1 MPGSTRVP
9 RAAPPRGAAAFTHTG
24 GRTAPPLEPGDGG
37 KDKPMTVG
45 QSFDV
50 AILGAGLAGRLCAWL
65 LVRAGARVA
74 LVERGGPDGAGAAA
88 HVAAAMLAPL
98 AESAIAERRIVDLGI
113 ASFDLWRA
121 WIQELPEHVFF
132 QEDGTLV
139 VWHARDRAELSLFT
153 SRMRA
158 VAPPELVRERLCA
171 LDGAGVAAVE
181 PELAGRFPQGLL
193 LKGEGQLD
201 NRGAL
206 RALLDCAVKEG
217 VHCIWEAGDVDI
229 DMLPQLD
236 IRADV
241 VLDCRGL
248 GARAA
253 WTDPVPNVPGVV
265 LPGLRGLRGEV
276 VRVHAPD
283 VKLHRPV
290 RLLHPRYP
298 IYIAPKPNDLYVIG
312 ATELESEDDSPMSVR
327 SALELLSAAH
337 SLHPGFGE
345 ARVLELNV
353 QRRPTRPDHLP
364 AIRVDQQARI
374 VRVNGLYRHGW
385 LIAPAVTEAA
395 CAVVRALLA
404 GDPAAHAV
412 PASLRWPGLIQTV
425 EELAAARSGVV
436 ARATQGGTLH

>member
-1 MPGSTRVP
+1 M
-9 RAAPPRGAAAFTHTG
+9 
-24 GRTAPPLEPGDGG
+24 TA
-37 KDKPMTVG
+37 V

-50 AILGAGLAGRLCAWL
+50 AILGAGLAGRLSAWQ

-74 LVERGGPDGAGAAA
+74 LIERGGPDGSGSAA

-113 ASFDLWRA
+113 ASVDLWRT
-121 WIQELPEHVFF
+121 WIGELPEPVFF

-139 VWHARDRAELSLFT
+139 VWHARDRSEVSLFT
-153 SRMRA
+153 GRMRA
-158 VAPPELVRERLCA
+158 VAPPELVQQRLRA
-171 LDGAGVAAVE
+171 LDGNGVAEVE
-181 PELAGRFPQGLL
+181 PALAGRFPQGLL
-193 LKGEGQLD
+193 LQGEGQLD
-201 NRGAL
+201 NRGAM
-206 RALLDCAVKEG
+206 RALLSCAVAEG
-217 VHCIWEAGDVDI
+217 VHCVWEAGDI
-229 DMLPQLD
+229 DADALPALG
-236 IRADV
+236 IRAGV

-253 WTDPVPNVPGVV
+253 WPQLSGDHGAA

-312 ATELESEDDSPMSVR
+312 ATELESEDESPMSVR

-337 SLHPGFGE
+337 SLHPAFGE

-364 AIRVDQQARI
+364 AIRVDQQARV

-395 CAVVRALLA
+395 CAVVRAMLG

-412 PASLRWPGLIQTV
+412 PAALRWPGMIETV
-425 EELAAARSGVV
+425 QEGGFVV
-436 ARATQGGTLH
+436 PPLSAEAGGGLLH

>member
-1 MPGSTRVP
+1 M
-9 RAAPPRGAAAFTHTG
+9 
-24 GRTAPPLEPGDGG
+24 TA
-37 KDKPMTVG
+37 V

-50 AILGAGLAGRLCAWL
+50 AILGAGLAGRLAAWQ
-65 LVRAGARVA
+65 LVRSGARVA
-74 LVERGGPDGAGAAA
+74 LVERAGPDGAGSAAY
-88 HVAAAMLAPL
+88 VAAAMLAPL

-113 ASFDLWRA
+113 ASVDLWRA
-121 WIQELPEHVFF
+121 WLAELPEPVFF

-139 VWHARDRAELSLFT
+139 VWHARDRGEMSLFT

-158 VAPPELVRERLCA
+158 VAPPELVAQRLRT
-171 LDGAGVAAVE
+171 LDGKGVGEVE
-181 PELAGRFPQGLL
+181 PALAGRFPQGLL
-193 LKGEGQLD
+193 LAGEGQLD
-201 NRGAL
+201 NRGVL
-206 RALLDCAVKEG
+206 RALLSCAVSEG
-217 VHCIWEAGDVDI
+217 VHCVWEAGEVDAET
-229 DMLPQLD
+229 LPKLD

-253 WTDPVPNVPGVV
+253 WPAQPGGSK
-265 LPGLRGLRGEV
+265 PGLRGLRGEV

-312 ATELESEDDSPMSVR
+312 ATELESEDESPMSVR

-337 SLHPGFGE
+337 SLHPAFGE

-364 AIRVDQQARI
+364 AIRVDQRTRV
-374 VRVNGLYRHGW
+374 VRVNGLYRHGF

-395 CAVVRALLA
+395 CAVVNALLK

-412 PASLRWPGLIQTV
+412 PAALRWPGMIEAVT
-425 EELAAARSGVV
+425 EAPAATMV
-436 ARATQGGTLH
+436 APAGLLH

>member
-1 MPGSTRVP
+1 M
-9 RAAPPRGAAAFTHTG
+9 
-24 GRTAPPLEPGDGG
+24 TA
-37 KDKPMTVG
+37 V

-50 AILGAGLAGRLCAWL
+50 AILGAGLAGRLSAWQ

-74 LVERGGPDGAGAAA
+74 LVERGGPDGSGSAA

-113 ASFDLWRA
+113 ASVDLWRT
-121 WIQELPEHVFF
+121 WLQELPEPVFF

-139 VWHARDRAELSLFT
+139 VWHARDRSEVSLFT
-153 SRMRA
+153 GRMRA
-158 VAPPELVRERLCA
+158 VAPPELVQARLRA
-171 LDGAGVAAVE
+171 LDGNGVGQVE
-181 PELAGRFPQGLL
+181 PALAGRFPQGLL
-193 LKGEGQLD
+193 LQGEGQLD
-201 NRGAL
+201 NRGAM
-206 RALLDCAVKEG
+206 RALLACAIEEG
-217 VHCIWEAGDVDI
+217 LHCVWEAGEI
-229 DMLPQLD
+229 DADALPALG
-236 IRADV
+236 IHAGV

-253 WTDPVPNVPGVV
+253 WAEAGAAGGQA

-312 ATELESEDDSPMSVR
+312 ATELESEDESPMSVR

-337 SLHPGFGE
+337 SLHPAFGE

-364 AIRVDQQARI
+364 AIRVDQRARV

-395 CAVVRALLA
+395 CHVVRAMLDA
-404 GDPAAHAV
+404 DPAAHAV
-412 PASLRWPGLIQTV
+412 PAALRWPGMIEAV
-425 EELAAARSGVV
+425 SDPASSGRRARSD
-436 ARATQGGTLH
+436 ASGGTLH

>member
-1 MPGSTRVP
+1 M
-9 RAAPPRGAAAFTHTG
+9 
-24 GRTAPPLEPGDGG
+24 TA
-37 KDKPMTVG
+37 V

-50 AILGAGLAGRLCAWL
+50 AILGAGLAGRLAAWQ
-65 LVRAGARVA
+65 LVRSGARVA
-74 LVERGGPDGAGAAA
+74 LVERAGPDGAGSAAY
-88 HVAAAMLAPL
+88 VAAAMLAPL

-113 ASFDLWRA
+113 ASVDLWRA
-121 WIQELPEHVFF
+121 WLAELPEPVFF

-139 VWHARDRAELSLFT
+139 VWHARDRGEMSLFT
-153 SRMRA
+153 SRVRA
-158 VAPPELVRERLCA
+158 VAPPELVSQRLRA
-171 LDGAGVAAVE
+171 LDGQGVGEVE
-181 PELAGRFPQGLL
+181 PALAGRFPQGLL
-193 LKGEGQLD
+193 LAGEGQLD
-201 NRGAL
+201 NRGVL
-206 RALLDCAVKEG
+206 RALLSCAVSEG
-217 VHCIWEAGDVDI
+217 VHCVWEAGEVEADT
-229 DMLPQLD
+229 LPTLG

-253 WTDPVPNVPGVV
+253 WPAQPGGTA
-265 LPGLRGLRGEV
+265 PGLRGLRGEV

-337 SLHPGFGE
+337 SLHPAFGE

-364 AIRVDQQARI
+364 AIRVDQQARV
-374 VRVNGLYRHGW
+374 VRVNGLYRHGF

-395 CAVVRALLA
+395 CAVVGALLK

-412 PASLRWPGLIQTV
+412 PAALRWPGMIEAVT
-425 EELAAARSGVV
+425 EAPAAAPR
-436 ARATQGGTLH
+436 ARTGLLH

>member
-1 MPGSTRVP
+1 M
-9 RAAPPRGAAAFTHTG
+9 
-24 GRTAPPLEPGDGG
+24 TA
-37 KDKPMTVG
+37 V

-50 AILGAGLAGRLCAWL
+50 AILGAGLAGRLAAWL
-65 LVRAGARVA
+65 LVRSGARVA
-74 LVERGGPDGAGAAA
+74 LVERAGPDGAGSAAY
-88 HVAAAMLAPL
+88 VAAAMLAPL
-98 AESAIAERRIVDLGI
+98 AESAIAERRIVDLGL
-113 ASFDLWRA
+113 ASVDLWRA
-121 WIQELPEHVFF
+121 WLAELAELAEPVFF

-139 VWHARDRAELSLFT
+139 VWHARDRAEMSLFT
-153 SRMRA
+153 SRVRA
-158 VAPPELVRERLCA
+158 VAPPELVAERLRA
-171 LDGAGVAAVE
+171 LDGKGVGEAE
-181 PELAGRFPQGLL
+181 PALAGRFPQGLL
-193 LKGEGQLD
+193 LAGEGQLD

-206 RALLDCAVKEG
+206 RALLSCAVSEG
-217 VHCIWEAGDVDI
+217 VHCVWEAGEVDAGS
-229 DMLPQLD
+229 LPQLG
-236 IRADV
+236 IHADV

-248 GARAA
+248 GARGA
-253 WTDPVPNVPGVV
+253 WPAQPGGSK
-265 LPGLRGLRGEV
+265 PGLRGLRGEV

-337 SLHPGFGE
+337 SLHPAFGE

-364 AIRVDQQARI
+364 AIRVDQRARV
-374 VRVNGLYRHGW
+374 VRVNGLYRHGF

-395 CAVVRALLA
+395 CAVVGALLN

-412 PASLRWPGLIQTV
+412 PAALRWPGMIEAVTEAPAPTV
-425 EELAAARSGVV
+425 GARSG
-436 ARATQGGTLH
+436 TLH

>member
-1 MPGSTRVP
+1 M
-9 RAAPPRGAAAFTHTG
+9 
-24 GRTAPPLEPGDGG
+24 TA
-37 KDKPMTVG
+37 V

-50 AILGAGLAGRLCAWL
+50 AILGAGLAGRLSAWQ

-74 LVERGGPDGAGAAA
+74 LVERGGPDGSGSAA

-113 ASFDLWRA
+113 ASVDLWRT
-121 WIQELPEHVFF
+121 WLQELPEPVFF

-139 VWHARDRAELSLFT
+139 VWHARDRSEVSLFT
-153 SRMRA
+153 GRMRA
-158 VAPPELVRERLCA
+158 VAPPELVQARLRA
-171 LDGAGVAAVE
+171 LDGNGVGHVE
-181 PELAGRFPQGLL
+181 PALAGRFPQGLL
-193 LKGEGQLD
+193 LQGEGQLD
-201 NRGAL
+201 NRGAM
-206 RALLDCAVKEG
+206 RALLACAIEEG
-217 VHCIWEAGDVDI
+217 LHCVWEAGEI
-229 DMLPQLD
+229 DADALPALG
-236 IRADV
+236 IHAGV

-253 WTDPVPNVPGVV
+253 WAEAGAAGGQA

-312 ATELESEDDSPMSVR
+312 ATELESEDESPMSVR

-337 SLHPGFGE
+337 SLHPAFGE

-364 AIRVDQQARI
+364 AIRVDQQARV

-395 CAVVRALLA
+395 CHVVRAMLDA
-404 GDPAAHAV
+404 DPAAHAV
-412 PASLRWPGLIQTV
+412 PAALRWPGMIEAV
-425 EELAAARSGVV
+425 SDPASSGRRARSD
-436 ARATQGGTLH
+436 ASGGTLH

>member
-1 MPGSTRVP
+1 M
-9 RAAPPRGAAAFTHTG
+9 
-24 GRTAPPLEPGDGG
+24 TA
-37 KDKPMTVG
+37 V

-50 AILGAGLAGRLCAWL
+50 AILGAGLAGRISAWL

-74 LVERGGPDGAGAAA
+74 LVERGGPDGSGSAA

-113 ASFDLWRA
+113 ASVDLWRT
-121 WIQELPEHVFF
+121 WIQELPEPVFF

-139 VWHARDRAELSLFT
+139 VWHARDRSEVSLFT

-158 VAPPELVRERLCA
+158 VAPPELVQARLRT
-171 LDGAGVAAVE
+171 LDGKGVAEVE

-193 LKGEGQLD
+193 LQGEGQLD

-206 RALLDCAVKEG
+206 RALLHCAMDEG
-217 VHCIWEAGDVDI
+217 LHCVWEAGEI
-229 DMLPQLD
+229 DAESLPSLG
-236 IRADV
+236 IKADV

-248 GARAA
+248 GARGA
-253 WTDPVPNVPGVV
+253 WMDRDAQGNPV
-265 LPGLRGLRGEV
+265 PGLRGLRGEV

-312 ATELESEDDSPMSVR
+312 ATEIESEDDSPMSVR

-337 SLHPGFGE
+337 SLHPAFGE

-364 AIRVDQQARI
+364 SIRVDQRARV
-374 VRVNGLYRHGW
+374 VRINGLYRHGW

-395 CAVVRALLA
+395 CHVVRALLND
-404 GDPAAHAV
+404 DPAAYAV
-412 PASLRWPGLIQTV
+412 PSALRWPGMIQQV
-425 EELAAARSGVV
+425 REVV
-436 ARATQGGTLH
+436 CPAPSVVVSPGGGTLH

>member
-1 MPGSTRVP
+1 M
-9 RAAPPRGAAAFTHTG
+9 
-24 GRTAPPLEPGDGG
+24 TAV
-37 KDKPMTVG
+37 K
-45 QSFDV
+45 SFDV

-74 LVERGGPDGAGAAA
+74 LVERDGPDGTGAAA

-113 ASFDLWRA
+113 ASVDLWRA
-121 WIQELPEHVFF
+121 WLQELPEPVFF

-139 VWHARDRAELSLFT
+139 VWHARDRSEVSLFT
-153 SRMRA
+153 GRMRA
-158 VAPPELVRERLCA
+158 VAPPELVRERLA
-171 LDGAGVAAVE
+171 VLDGAGVAAVE

-229 DMLPQLD
+229 DLLPQFD
-236 IRADV
+236 IRANV

-248 GARAA
+248 GAREA
-253 WTDPVPNVPGVV
+253 WCDPTAEPGVV
-265 LPGLRGLRGEV
+265 KPGLRGLRGEV

-312 ATELESEDDSPMSVR
+312 ATEIESEDDSPMSVR

-337 SLHPGFGE
+337 SLHPAFGE

-364 AIRVDQQARI
+364 AIRVDQQARV

-412 PASLRWPGLIQTV
+412 PASLRWPGLIQSV
-425 EELAAARSGVV
+425 EEPAHARGAAVPGLGSM
-436 ARATQGGTLH
+436 LH

>member
-1 MPGSTRVP
+1 M
-9 RAAPPRGAAAFTHTG
+9 
-24 GRTAPPLEPGDGG
+24 TA
-37 KDKPMTVG
+37 V

-50 AILGAGLAGRLCAWL
+50 AILGAGLAGRLAAWQ
-65 LVRAGARVA
+65 LVRSGARVA
-74 LVERGGPDGAGAAA
+74 LVERAGPDGAGSAAY
-88 HVAAAMLAPL
+88 VAAAMLAPL

-113 ASFDLWRA
+113 ASVDLWRA
-121 WIQELPEHVFF
+121 WLAELPEPVFF

-139 VWHARDRAELSLFT
+139 VWHARDRGEMSLFT

-158 VAPPELVRERLCA
+158 VAPPELVSQRLRA
-171 LDGAGVAAVE
+171 LDGKGVGEVE
-181 PELAGRFPQGLL
+181 PALAGRFPQGLL
-193 LKGEGQLD
+193 LAGEGQLD

-206 RALLDCAVKEG
+206 RALLSCAVSEG
-217 VHCIWEAGDVDI
+217 VHCVWEAGEVEAGT
-229 DMLPQLD
+229 LPTLG

-253 WTDPVPNVPGVV
+253 WPSQPGGTA
-265 LPGLRGLRGEV
+265 PGLRGLRGEV

-337 SLHPGFGE
+337 SLHPAFGE

-364 AIRVDQQARI
+364 AIRVDQQARV
-374 VRVNGLYRHGW
+374 VRVNGLYRHGF

-395 CAVVRALLA
+395 CAVVGALLK

-412 PASLRWPGLIQTV
+412 PAALRWPGMIEAVT
-425 EELAAARSGVV
+425 EAPAAALH
-436 ARATQGGTLH
+436 ARTGLLH

>member
-1 MPGSTRVP
+1 M
-9 RAAPPRGAAAFTHTG
+9 
-24 GRTAPPLEPGDGG
+24 TA
-37 KDKPMTVG
+37 V

-50 AILGAGLAGRLCAWL
+50 AILGAGLAGRLSAWQ

-74 LVERGGPDGAGAAA
+74 LVERGGPDGSGSAA

-113 ASFDLWRA
+113 ASVDLWRT
-121 WIQELPEHVFF
+121 WIQELPEPVFF

-139 VWHARDRAELSLFT
+139 VWHARDRSEVSLFT
-153 SRMRA
+153 GRMRA
-158 VAPPELVRERLCA
+158 VAPPDLVQARLRA
-171 LDGAGVAAVE
+171 LDGNGVGQIE
-181 PELAGRFPQGLL
+181 PALAGRFPQGLL
-193 LKGEGQLD
+193 LQGEGQLD
-201 NRGAL
+201 NRGAM
-206 RALLDCAVKEG
+206 RALLSCSIEEG
-217 VHCIWEAGDVDI
+217 LHCVWEAGEI
-229 DMLPQLD
+229 DAEALPALGIQ
-236 IRADV
+236 AGV

-253 WTDPVPNVPGVV
+253 WTDAAGPQGQA

-312 ATELESEDDSPMSVR
+312 ATEIESEDESPMSVR
-327 SALELLSAAH
+327 SALELLSATH
-337 SLHPGFGE
+337 SLHPAFGE

-364 AIRVDQQARI
+364 AIRVDQQSRV

-395 CAVVRALLA
+395 CHVVRAMLD

-412 PASLRWPGLIQTV
+412 PAALRWPGMIAPVSGSAQIAPNV
-425 EELAAARSGVV
+425 LADA
-436 ARATQGGTLH
+436 GGTLH

>member
-1 MPGSTRVP
+1 M
-9 RAAPPRGAAAFTHTG
+9 
-24 GRTAPPLEPGDGG
+24 TA
-37 KDKPMTVG
+37 V

-50 AILGAGLAGRLCAWL
+50 AILGAGLAGRLAAWQ
-65 LVRAGARVA
+65 LVRSGARVA
-74 LVERGGPDGAGAAA
+74 LVERAGPDGAGSAAY
-88 HVAAAMLAPL
+88 VAAAMLAPL

-113 ASFDLWRA
+113 ASVDLWRA
-121 WIQELPEHVFF
+121 WLAELPEPVFF

-139 VWHARDRAELSLFT
+139 VWHARDRGEMSLFT
-153 SRMRA
+153 SRVRA
-158 VAPPELVRERLCA
+158 VAPPELVSQRLRA
-171 LDGAGVAAVE
+171 LDGQGVGEVE
-181 PELAGRFPQGLL
+181 PALAGRFPQGLL
-193 LKGEGQLD
+193 LAGEGQLD

-206 RALLDCAVKEG
+206 RALLSCAVSEG
-217 VHCIWEAGDVDI
+217 VHCVWEAGEVEADT
-229 DMLPQLD
+229 LPTLG

-253 WTDPVPNVPGVV
+253 WPAQPGGTA
-265 LPGLRGLRGEV
+265 PGLRGLRGEV

-337 SLHPGFGE
+337 SLHPAFGE

-364 AIRVDQQARI
+364 AIRVDQQARV
-374 VRVNGLYRHGW
+374 VRVNGLYRHGF

-395 CAVVRALLA
+395 CAVVGALLKD
-404 GDPAAHAV
+404 DPAAHAV
-412 PASLRWPGLIQTV
+412 PAALRWPGMIEAVT
-425 EELAAARSGVV
+425 EAPAAAPR
-436 ARATQGGTLH
+436 ARTGLLH

>member
-1 MPGSTRVP
+1 M
-9 RAAPPRGAAAFTHTG
+9 
-24 GRTAPPLEPGDGG
+24 TA
-37 KDKPMTVG
+37 V

-50 AILGAGLAGRLCAWL
+50 AILGAGLAGRLAAWQ
-65 LVRAGARVA
+65 LVRSGARVA
-74 LVERGGPDGAGAAA
+74 LVERAGPDGAGSAAY
-88 HVAAAMLAPL
+88 VAAAMLAPL

-113 ASFDLWRA
+113 ASVDLWRA
-121 WIQELPEHVFF
+121 WLAELPEPVFF

-139 VWHARDRAELSLFT
+139 VWHARDRSEMSLFT

-158 VAPPELVRERLCA
+158 VAPPELVSQRLRA
-171 LDGAGVAAVE
+171 LDGKGVGEVE
-181 PELAGRFPQGLL
+181 PALAGRFPQGLL
-193 LKGEGQLD
+193 LAGEGQLD

-206 RALLDCAVKEG
+206 RALLSCAVSEG
-217 VHCIWEAGDVDI
+217 VHCVWEAGEVEADT
-229 DMLPQLD
+229 LPTLG

-253 WTDPVPNVPGVV
+253 WPAQPGGTT
-265 LPGLRGLRGEV
+265 PGLRGLRGEV

-337 SLHPGFGE
+337 SLHPAFGE

-364 AIRVDQQARI
+364 AIRVDQQARV
-374 VRVNGLYRHGW
+374 VRVNGLYRHGF

-395 CAVVRALLA
+395 CAVVGALLK

-412 PASLRWPGLIQTV
+412 PAALRWPGMIEAVT
-425 EELAAARSGVV
+425 EAPAAALR
-436 ARATQGGTLH
+436 ARTGLLH

>member
-1 MPGSTRVP
+1 M
-9 RAAPPRGAAAFTHTG
+9 
-24 GRTAPPLEPGDGG
+24 TA
-37 KDKPMTVG
+37 V

-50 AILGAGLAGRLCAWL
+50 AILGAGLAGRLSAWL

-74 LVERGGPDGAGAAA
+74 LVERGGPDGSGSAA

-113 ASFDLWRA
+113 ASVDLWRS
-121 WIQELPEHVFF
+121 WLQELPEPVFF

-139 VWHARDRAELSLFT
+139 VWHARDRSEVSLFT
-153 SRMRA
+153 GRMRA
-158 VAPPELVRERLCA
+158 VAPPELVQERLRA
-171 LDGAGVAAVE
+171 LDGNGVGQIE
-181 PELAGRFPQGLL
+181 PALAGRFQQGLL
-193 LKGEGQLD
+193 LQGEGQLD

-206 RALLDCAVKEG
+206 RALLSCAIEEG
-217 VHCIWEAGDVDI
+217 LHCVWEAGEI
-229 DMLPQLD
+229 DADGLPALG

-253 WTDPVPNVPGVV
+253 WTEPATQPGQQGQA

-312 ATELESEDDSPMSVR
+312 ATEIESEDDSPMSVR

-337 SLHPGFGE
+337 SLHPAFGE

-364 AIRVDQQARI
+364 AIRVDQQARV

-395 CAVVRALLA
+395 CHVVRAMLD

-412 PASLRWPGLIQTV
+412 PAALRWPGMIAPVAEAAQPAQIARNV
-425 EELAAARSGVV
+425 LAGA
-436 ARATQGGTLH
+436 GGTLH

>member
-1 MPGSTRVP
+1 M
-9 RAAPPRGAAAFTHTG
+9 
-24 GRTAPPLEPGDGG
+24 TA
-37 KDKPMTVG
+37 V

-50 AILGAGLAGRLCAWL
+50 AILGAGLAGRLAAWL
-65 LVRAGARVA
+65 LVRGGARVA
-74 LVERGGPDGAGAAA
+74 LVERAGPDGAGSAAY
-88 HVAAAMLAPL
+88 VAAAMLAPL

-113 ASFDLWRA
+113 ASVDLWRA
-121 WIQELPEHVFF
+121 WLAELAEPVFF

-139 VWHARDRAELSLFT
+139 VWHARDRAEMSLFT
-153 SRMRA
+153 SRVRA
-158 VAPPELVRERLCA
+158 VAPPELVAQRLRA
-171 LDGAGVAAVE
+171 LDAEGVGAVE
-181 PELAGRFPQGLL
+181 PALAGRFPQGLL
-193 LKGEGQLD
+193 LAGEGQLD

-206 RALLDCAVKEG
+206 RALLSCAVSEG
-217 VHCIWEAGDVDI
+217 VHCVWEAGEVDAGS
-229 DMLPQLD
+229 LPQLG

-248 GARAA
+248 GARSA
-253 WTDPVPNVPGVV
+253 WPAQAGGSQ
-265 LPGLRGLRGEV
+265 PGLRGLRGEV

-298 IYIAPKPNDLYVIG
+298 IYIAPKPNGLYVIG

-337 SLHPGFGE
+337 SLHPAFGE

-364 AIRVDQQARI
+364 AIRVDQRARV
-374 VRVNGLYRHGW
+374 VRVNGLYRHGF

-395 CAVVRALLA
+395 CAVVAALLQ

-412 PASLRWPGLIQTV
+412 PAALRWPGMIEAVT
-425 EELAAARSGVV
+425 EAPAASPGARSGL
-436 ARATQGGTLH
+436 LH

>member
-1 MPGSTRVP
+1 M
-9 RAAPPRGAAAFTHTG
+9 
-24 GRTAPPLEPGDGG
+24 TA
-37 KDKPMTVG
+37 V

-50 AILGAGLAGRLCAWL
+50 AILGAGLAGRLSAWQ

-74 LVERGGPDGAGAAA
+74 LIERGGPDGSGSAA

-113 ASFDLWRA
+113 ASVDLWRR
-121 WIQELPEHVFF
+121 WLQELPEPVFF
-132 QEDGTLV
+132 QEDGTMV
-139 VWHARDRAELSLFT
+139 VWHARDRSEVSLFT
-153 SRMRA
+153 GRMRA
-158 VAPPELVRERLCA
+158 VAPPELVQERLRA
-171 LDGAGVAAVE
+171 LDGKGIGQLE
-181 PELAGRFPQGLL
+181 PALAGRFPQGLL
-193 LKGEGQLD
+193 LQGEGQLD
-201 NRGAL
+201 NRGAM
-206 RALLDCAVKEG
+206 RALLSCAIKEG
-217 VHCIWEAGDVDI
+217 LHCVWEAGEI
-229 DMLPQLD
+229 DADALPSLG
-236 IRADV
+236 IKARV

-253 WTDPVPNVPGVV
+253 WASRPDAEGKA

-312 ATELESEDDSPMSVR
+312 ATELESEDESPMSVR

-337 SLHPGFGE
+337 SLHPAFGE

-364 AIRVDQQARI
+364 SIRVDQASRV

-395 CAVVRALLA
+395 CHVVRALL
-404 GDPAAHAV
+404 DDDLAAHAV
-412 PASLRWPGLIQTV
+412 PAALRWPGMIESV
-425 EELAAARSGVV
+425 DEAVDEAVDKAV
-436 ARATQGGTLH
+436 ASASSVLVDTGTGTLH

>member
-1 MPGSTRVP
+1 MPP
-9 RAAPPRGAAAFTHTG
+9 AY
-24 GRTAPPLEPGDGG
+24 
-37 KDKPMTVG
+37 KPMTAV

-50 AILGAGLAGRLCAWL
+50 AILGAGLAGRLSAWQ

-74 LVERGGPDGAGAAA
+74 LIERGGPDGSGSAAY
-88 HVAAAMLAPL
+88 VAAAMLAPL
-98 AESAIAERRIVDLGI
+98 AESAIAERRIVDLGM
-113 ASFDLWRA
+113 ASVDLWRT
-121 WIQELPEHVFF
+121 WISELPEPVFF

-139 VWHARDRAELSLFT
+139 VWHARDRSEVSLFT
-153 SRMRA
+153 GRMRA
-158 VAPPELVRERLCA
+158 VAPPELVQERLRV
-171 LDGAGVAAVE
+171 LDGNGVEQVE
-181 PELAGRFPQGLL
+181 PALAGRFPQGLL
-193 LKGEGQLD
+193 LQGEGQLD

-206 RALLDCAVKEG
+206 RALLSCAVAEG
-217 VHCIWEAGDVDI
+217 LHCVWEAGDI
-229 DMLPQLD
+229 DADALPALG
-236 IRADV
+236 IRAGV

-253 WTDPVPNVPGVV
+253 WPQLAGDHGAA

-312 ATELESEDDSPMSVR
+312 ATELESEDESPMSVR

-337 SLHPGFGE
+337 SLHPAFGE

-364 AIRVDQQARI
+364 AIRVDQQARV

-395 CAVVRALLA
+395 CAVVRAMLG

-412 PASLRWPGLIQTV
+412 PAALRWPGMIETV
-425 EELAAARSGVV
+425 QEAGFVMPSLSAEAGSGL
-436 ARATQGGTLH
+436 LH

>member
-1 MPGSTRVP
+1 M
-9 RAAPPRGAAAFTHTG
+9 
-24 GRTAPPLEPGDGG
+24 TA
-37 KDKPMTVG
+37 V

-50 AILGAGLAGRLCAWL
+50 AILGAGLAGRLAAWQ
-65 LVRAGARVA
+65 LVRSGARVA
-74 LVERGGPDGAGAAA
+74 LVERAGPDGAGSAAY
-88 HVAAAMLAPL
+88 VAAAMLAPL

-113 ASFDLWRA
+113 ASVDLWRA
-121 WIQELPEHVFF
+121 WLAELPEPVFF

-139 VWHARDRAELSLFT
+139 VWHARDRGEMSLFT

-158 VAPPELVRERLCA
+158 VAPPELVSQRLRA
-171 LDGAGVAAVE
+171 LDGKGVGEVE
-181 PELAGRFPQGLL
+181 PALAGRFPQGLL
-193 LKGEGQLD
+193 LAGEGQLD
-201 NRGAL
+201 NRGVL
-206 RALLDCAVKEG
+206 RALLSCAVSEG
-217 VHCIWEAGDVDI
+217 VHCVWEAGEVEADT
-229 DMLPQLD
+229 LPALG

-253 WTDPVPNVPGVV
+253 WPSQPGGSA
-265 LPGLRGLRGEV
+265 PGLRGLRGEV

-337 SLHPGFGE
+337 SLHPAFGE

-364 AIRVDQQARI
+364 AIRVDQQARV
-374 VRVNGLYRHGW
+374 VRVNGLYRHGF

-395 CAVVRALLA
+395 CAVVGALLK

-412 PASLRWPGLIQTV
+412 PAALRWPGMIEAVT
-425 EELAAARSGVV
+425 EAPAA
-436 ARATQGGTLH
+436 TLHARTGLLH

>member
-1 MPGSTRVP
+1 MPP
-9 RAAPPRGAAAFTHTG
+9 AY
-24 GRTAPPLEPGDGG
+24 
-37 KDKPMTVG
+37 KPMTAV

-50 AILGAGLAGRLCAWL
+50 AILGAGLAGRLSAWQ

-74 LVERGGPDGAGAAA
+74 LVERGGPDGSGSAA

-113 ASFDLWRA
+113 ASVDLWRS
-121 WIQELPEHVFF
+121 WIQELTEPVFF

-139 VWHARDRAELSLFT
+139 VWHARDRSEVSLFT
-153 SRMRA
+153 GRMRA
-158 VAPPELVRERLCA
+158 VAPPELVQARLRA
-171 LDGAGVAAVE
+171 LDGNGVGQVE
-181 PELAGRFPQGLL
+181 PALAGRFPQGLL
-193 LKGEGQLD
+193 LQGEGQLD
-201 NRGAL
+201 NRGAM
-206 RALLDCAVKEG
+206 RALLACAIAG
-217 VHCIWEAGDVDI
+217 GMHCVWEAGEVDA
-229 DMLPQLD
+229 DALPSLG

-253 WTDPVPNVPGVV
+253 WSDASGTQEKP

-312 ATELESEDDSPMSVR
+312 ATEIESEDDSPMSVR

-337 SLHPGFGE
+337 SLHPAFGE

-364 AIRVDQQARI
+364 AIRVDQQARV

-395 CAVVRALLA
+395 CHVVRAMLA

-412 PASLRWPGLIQTV
+412 PSALRWPGMIEAVQEPAQFARNV
-425 EELAAARSGVV
+425 LADA
-436 ARATQGGTLH
+436 GGTLH

>member
-1 MPGSTRVP
+1 M
-9 RAAPPRGAAAFTHTG
+9 
-24 GRTAPPLEPGDGG
+24 TA
-37 KDKPMTVG
+37 V

-50 AILGAGLAGRLCAWL
+50 AILGAGLAGRLSAWQ

-74 LVERGGPDGAGAAA
+74 LVERGGPDGSGSAA

-113 ASFDLWRA
+113 ASVDLWRT
-121 WIQELPEHVFF
+121 WIQELPQPVFF

-139 VWHARDRAELSLFT
+139 VWHARDRSEVSLFT
-153 SRMRA
+153 GRMRA
-158 VAPPELVRERLCA
+158 VAPPELVQQRLRA
-171 LDGAGVAAVE
+171 LDGNGVGQIE
-181 PELAGRFPQGLL
+181 PALAGRFPQGLL
-193 LKGEGQLD
+193 LQGEGQLD
-201 NRGAL
+201 NRGAM
-206 RALLDCAVKEG
+206 RALLACAVEEG
-217 VHCIWEAGDVDI
+217 LHCVWEAGEI
-229 DMLPQLD
+229 DADALPALG
-236 IRADV
+236 IRAGV

-253 WTDPVPNVPGVV
+253 WTNPAGAQGQA

-312 ATELESEDDSPMSVR
+312 ATEIESEDDSPMSVR

-337 SLHPGFGE
+337 SLHPAFGE

-364 AIRVDQQARI
+364 AIRVDQPSRV

-395 CAVVRALLA
+395 CHVVRAMLD

-412 PASLRWPGLIQTV
+412 PAALRWPGMIESVCEPAQMSCNVMSADT
-425 EELAAARSGVV
+425 
-436 ARATQGGTLH
+436 GGTLH

>member
-1 MPGSTRVP
+1 MSAV
-9 RAAPPRGAAAFTHTG
+9 
-24 GRTAPPLEPGDGG
+24 
-37 KDKPMTVG
+37 

-50 AILGAGLAGRLCAWL
+50 VILGAGLAGRLCAWL

-74 LVERGGPDGAGAAA
+74 LVERGGPDGTGSAA

-98 AESAIAERRIVDLGI
+98 AESAISERRIVDLGV
-113 ASFDLWRA
+113 ASLELWRT
-121 WIQELPEHVFF
+121 WLKELPEPVFF

-139 VWHARDRAELSLFT
+139 VWHARDRGEVSLFT

-158 VAPPELVRERLCA
+158 VAPPELLSARMRA
-171 LDGAGVAAVE
+171 LDGGGVAAVE
-181 PELAGRFPQGLL
+181 PELAGRFTQGLL
-193 LKGEGQLD
+193 LQGEGQLD
-201 NRGAL
+201 NRGAM
-206 RALLDCAVKEG
+206 RALLACAVGEG
-217 VHCIWEAGDVDI
+217 LRCVWEAGEI
-229 DMLPQLD
+229 DADALPALGL
-236 IRADV
+236 RADV

-253 WTDPVPNVPGVV
+253 WPAQTVPGRSTAM
-265 LPGLRGLRGEV
+265 PGLRGLRGEV

-283 VKLHRPV
+283 VSLHRPV

-312 ATELESEDDSPMSVR
+312 ATELESEDESPMSVR

-337 SLHPGFGE
+337 SLHPAFGE

-364 AIRVDQQARI
+364 SIRVDQQARV

-385 LIAPAVTEAA
+385 MISPAVTEAA
-395 CAVVRALLA
+395 CEVVRALLG

-412 PASLRWPGLIQTV
+412 PAALRWPGMIEAVSEPAAPSHPVSSMV
-425 EELAAARSGVV
+425 EGS
-436 ARATQGGTLH
+436 TSLH

>member
-1 MPGSTRVP
+1 M
-9 RAAPPRGAAAFTHTG
+9 
-24 GRTAPPLEPGDGG
+24 TA
-37 KDKPMTVG
+37 V

-50 AILGAGLAGRLCAWL
+50 AILGAGLAGRLAAWL
-65 LVRAGARVA
+65 LVRSGARVA
-74 LVERGGPDGAGAAA
+74 LVERAGPDGAGSAAY
-88 HVAAAMLAPL
+88 VAAAMLAPL
-98 AESAIAERRIVDLGI
+98 AESAIAERRIVDLGV
-113 ASFDLWRA
+113 ASVDLWRA
-121 WIQELPEHVFF
+121 WLAELPEPVFF

-139 VWHARDRAELSLFT
+139 VWHARDRAEMSLFT
-153 SRMRA
+153 SRVRA
-158 VAPPELVRERLCA
+158 VAPPELVAQRLRA
-171 LDGAGVAAVE
+171 LDAAGVGEAE
-181 PELAGRFPQGLL
+181 PALAGRFPQGLL
-193 LKGEGQLD
+193 LAGEGQLD

-206 RALLDCAVKEG
+206 RALLSCAVSEG
-217 VHCIWEAGDVDI
+217 VHCVWEAGEVEADTLP
-229 DMLPQLD
+229 MLG

-253 WTDPVPNVPGVV
+253 WPAQPGGTT
-265 LPGLRGLRGEV
+265 PGLRGLRGEV

-337 SLHPGFGE
+337 SLHPAFGE

-364 AIRVDQQARI
+364 AIRVDQHARV
-374 VRVNGLYRHGW
+374 VRVNGLYRHGF

-395 CAVVRALLA
+395 CAVVSALLK

-412 PASLRWPGLIQTV
+412 PAALRWPGMIEAVT
-425 EELAAARSGVV
+425 EAPAAAMRAHSGL
-436 ARATQGGTLH
+436 LH

>member
-1 MPGSTRVP
+1 MPP
-9 RAAPPRGAAAFTHTG
+9 AY
-24 GRTAPPLEPGDGG
+24 
-37 KDKPMTVG
+37 KPMTAV

-50 AILGAGLAGRLCAWL
+50 AILGAGLAGRLSAWQ

-74 LVERGGPDGAGAAA
+74 LIERGGPDGSGSAA

-98 AESAIAERRIVDLGI
+98 AESAIAERRIVDLGM
-113 ASFDLWRA
+113 ASVDLWRT
-121 WIQELPEHVFF
+121 WISELPEPVFF

-139 VWHARDRAELSLFT
+139 VWHARDRSEVSLFT
-153 SRMRA
+153 GRMRA
-158 VAPPELVRERLCA
+158 VAPPELVQQRLRA
-171 LDGAGVAAVE
+171 LDGNGVTQVE
-181 PELAGRFPQGLL
+181 PALAGRFPQGLL
-193 LKGEGQLD
+193 LQGEGQLD

-206 RALLDCAVKEG
+206 RALLSCAVAEG
-217 VHCIWEAGDVDI
+217 LHCVWEAGDI
-229 DMLPQLD
+229 DADALPALG
-236 IRADV
+236 IHAGV

-253 WTDPVPNVPGVV
+253 WPQLSGDHGVA

-312 ATELESEDDSPMSVR
+312 ATELESEDESPMSVR

-337 SLHPGFGE
+337 SLHPAFGE

-364 AIRVDQQARI
+364 AIRVDQQARV

-395 CAVVRALLA
+395 CAVVRAMLG

-412 PASLRWPGLIQTV
+412 PAALRWPGMIETV
-425 EELAAARSGVV
+425 QEAGIVMPSLSAEAGSGL
-436 ARATQGGTLH
+436 LH

>member
-1 MPGSTRVP
+1 M
-9 RAAPPRGAAAFTHTG
+9 
-24 GRTAPPLEPGDGG
+24 TA
-37 KDKPMTVG
+37 V

-50 AILGAGLAGRLCAWL
+50 AILGAGLAGRLSAWQ

-74 LVERGGPDGAGAAA
+74 LIERGGPDGSGSAA

-98 AESAIAERRIVDLGI
+98 AESAIAERRIVDLGM
-113 ASFDLWRA
+113 ASVDLWRT
-121 WIQELPEHVFF
+121 WISELPEPVFF

-139 VWHARDRAELSLFT
+139 VWHARDRSEVSLFT
-153 SRMRA
+153 GRMRA
-158 VAPPELVRERLCA
+158 VAPPELVQQRLRA
-171 LDGAGVAAVE
+171 LDGNGVAQVE
-181 PELAGRFPQGLL
+181 PALAGRFPQGLL
-193 LKGEGQLD
+193 LQGEGQLD

-206 RALLDCAVKEG
+206 RALLSCAVAEG
-217 VHCIWEAGDVDI
+217 LHCVWEAGDI
-229 DMLPQLD
+229 DADALPALG
-236 IRADV
+236 IRAGV

-253 WTDPVPNVPGVV
+253 WPQLAGDHGVA

-312 ATELESEDDSPMSVR
+312 ATELESEDESPMSVR

-337 SLHPGFGE
+337 SLHPAFGE

-364 AIRVDQQARI
+364 AIRVDQQARV

-395 CAVVRALLA
+395 CAVVRAMLG

-412 PASLRWPGLIQTV
+412 PAALRWPGMIETV
-425 EELAAARSGVV
+425 QEAGIVMPSLSAEAGSGL
-436 ARATQGGTLH
+436 LH